1 MPNDLHGLLSAPSNF
16 PDMQR
21 TTGPSFSSV
30 KLNILLHLNLIK
42 HSCTS
47 NSYSSSSPVPSSD
60 SPLLSTRLCWT
71 NSRTAANVLFLET
84 AESRDTAVTPSLPLL
99 SRVEATRWDQ
109 LYLEGPKVKAYTND
123 ITESLTD
130 YPLAQSHCFFPA
142 ICHLAWKVVG
152 QASDILFEN
161 GGQQGPDILSGTA
174 YVIHLHLTP
183 TSLFSLEYPSFSIVY
198 SVQSI

>member
-1 MPNDLHGLLSAPSNF
+1 MKCPRHGNDVRRFQFPKYHQMPNNLNSLSSAHSNF
-16 PDMQR
+16 THIKH

-47 NSYSSSSPVPSSD
+47 NSYSSSSPVPSND
-60 SPLLSTRLCWT
+60 SPLLSTKLCWT
-71 NSRTAANVLFLET
+71 RSRTAANVLFLET

-109 LYLEGPKVKAYTND
+109 LYLDRPKAKAYTND

-130 YPLAQSHCFFPA
+130 YPLA
-142 ICHLAWKVVG
+142 
-152 QASDILFEN
+152 
-161 GGQQGPDILSGTA
+161 
-174 YVIHLHLTP
+174 
-183 TSLFSLEYPSFSIVY
+183 
-198 SVQSI
+198 